1 MKNFIGKKVTL
12 FLASGTRIYGAVEDS
27 DDKILV
33 LRYNKVDYIIFK
45 EKVEMMAL
53 DVDFSNRLEEKT
65 PLEREV
71 PETFNKKE
79 KIKYEESGFSLP
91 SSLLSKEYEEEEG
104 DDLSVHFG
112 SNLKQNVTFSLK
124 DSDDK

>member
-12 FLASGTRIYGAVEDS
+12 FLASGTRIYGTVEDS

-33 LRYNKVDYIIFK
+33 LRYNEVDYIIFK

-53 DVDFSNRLEEKT
+53 DVDFSNRLEEET
-65 PLEREV
+65 PLVREV